1 MSIHSVAGQNER
13 INTILPTT
21 SASKNVYSLTSKQ
34 SGSIIFLDESNFETL
49 SILRLPPPDYG
60 LNFKLINKTNSGSKT
75 IYIKSY
81 NSSQSLTALIY
92 KSKSLLGSTNP
103 SLANIITVDFS
114 ETDIGDEVNLICDGI
129 YWYANGIVSSTSA
142 YN

>member
-21 SASKNVYSLTSKQ
+21 SASKTVYSLTSKQ

-60 LNFKLINKTNSGSKT
+60 LNFKFINKTNSGSKA

-103 SLANIITVDFS
+103 SLANTITIDFS
-114 ETDIGDEVNLICDGI
+114 ATDIGDEVNIICDGN